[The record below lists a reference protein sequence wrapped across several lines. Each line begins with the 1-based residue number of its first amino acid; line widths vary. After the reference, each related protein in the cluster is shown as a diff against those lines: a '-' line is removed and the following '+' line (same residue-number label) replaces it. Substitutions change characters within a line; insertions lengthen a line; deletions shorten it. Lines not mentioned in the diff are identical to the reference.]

1 MTRGVI
7 HQHLYGLISFL
18 FICLSCQEKQ
28 KSTVNLIDV
37 TFRKEGVLQIY
48 KSTNDSL
55 ITSFDIELAED
66 DYETQTGLM
75 YRGSMSMNQAMLF
88 IFSDEKIRSFYMK
101 NTLIP
106 LDIIY
111 LNALK
116 QVINIKKNAIPLDEQ
131 SIPSIA
137 PAQYVLEINGGLSDL
152 LNIEK
157 GDRISFQKK

>member
-66 DYETQTGLM
+66 
-75 YRGSMSMNQAMLF
+75 N
-88 IFSDEKIRSFYMK
+88 
-101 NTLIP
+101 
-106 LDIIY
+106 
-111 LNALK
+111 
-116 QVINIKKNAIPLDEQ
+116 
-131 SIPSIA
+131 
-137 PAQYVLEINGGLSDL
+137 
-152 LNIEK
+152 
-157 GDRISFQKK
+157 

>member
-75 YRGSMSMNQAMLF
+75 HRGSMSRNQAMLF

-116 QVINIKKNAIPLDEQ
+116 QVINIKKNATPLDEQ

>member
-75 YRGSMSMNQAMLF
+75 HRGSMNMNQAMLF
-88 IFSDEKIRSFYMK
+88 IFTDVKIRSFYMK
-101 NTLIP
+101 NTLIS
-106 LDIIY
+106 LVIIY

-116 QVINIKKNAIPLDEQ
+116 KVINIKKNTTPLDEQ
-131 SIPSIA
+131 SLPSEA
-137 PAQYVLEINGGLSDL
+137 PAQYVLEINGGLADL
-152 LNIEK
+152 FNIEK

>member
-1 MTRGVI
+1 MIRSL
-7 HQHLYGLISFL
+7 QHKYMYGFVSFTFL
-18 FICLSCQEKQ
+18 CLSCQEKQ
-28 KSTVNLIDV
+28 KSTINPIDLA
-37 TFRKEGVLQIY
+37 FRKEGVLQIY

-75 YRGSMSMNQAMLF
+75 HRGSMNMNQAMLF
-88 IFSDEKIRSFYMK
+88 IFTDVKIRSFYMK
-101 NTLIP
+101 NTLIS

-116 QVINIKKNAIPLDEQ
+116 KVINIKKNTTPLDEQ
-131 SIPSIA
+131 SLPSEA
-137 PAQYVLEINGGLSDL
+137 PAQYVLEINGGLADL
-152 LNIEK
+152 FNIEK